1 MAFRNVRD
9 VLAAWEAGRCWNSF
23 VHKSSCPTPGA
34 TRWADMSMGAGT
46 PIYNAYVG
54 AQYEATPLVGTKN
67 QGINTGPAPQ
77 AGKAKY
83 LAQMAMASTQGTN
96 GPPYTVQVCDY
107 LMFYPLVDG
116 DSTDQQDLVNDAT
129 LPRYTDGVGVQ
140 AMLVCS
146 TPTAANGTVLVNV
159 TTADNVDVTLSVTV
173 YTASATGQIF
183 NSAGS
188 TTATASNPFIPLAEH
203 RGIKRVNWVTN
214 TSGLGGFYNVV
225 LVKPITSMMVREV
238 NTMTEHCLVSQKL
251 SLPRIY
257 DGAYINFLIG
267 AQNTGNPAVLRGQFD
282 FIWE

>member
-1 MAFRNVRD
+1 
-9 VLAAWEAGRCWNSF
+9 
-23 VHKSSCPTPGA
+23 
-34 TRWADMSMGAGT
+34 MSMGAGT

-107 LMFYPLVDG
+107 LLFYPLVDG

-129 LPRYTDGVGVQ
+129 LPRYADGVGVQ

-173 YTASATGQIF
+173 YTAGATGQIF

-188 TTATASNPFIPLAEH
+188 TTATASNPFIPLAAH

-225 LVKPITSMMVREV
+225 LVKPITSMVVREV
-238 NTMTEHCLVSQKL
+238 NTMTEHCLISEKL

-267 AQNTGNPAVLRGQFD
+267 ALNTGNPAVLRGQFD